1 MIGVVPSSFFAVLTG
16 PVGVGKTFQVE
27 RLLRA
32 EVAGEPVA
40 APALYVLA
48 EASAEGTAGE
58 TLLDDARSLRWPAA
72 DCEDA
77 LEALRSCFP
86 LSGPVT
92 LGTARKRL
100 HEVLCR
106 RADAD
111 KQPHPPAPTPSSRD
125 HVFMRAAVVDTMSTL
140 YEGSVRTGRRK
151 LAEEAEA
158 KKKGS
163 ASRAGKK
170 DAPQNDDRQCHAYA
184 ARNCKDL
191 IDALNGAT
199 RHRGLVVLVSVHT
212 GPATE
217 VRTTGGGDTGEPA
230 DTRTVVVGEAPALGS
245 TKDIMQGIIATAY
258 SRTWD
263 ALAAKA
269 NVIWHCFETTA
280 NLQWISPVDLNA
292 AAAQHGPRHGVITQ
306 RGTYPGRGQVGW
318 VKRQG
323 GEGPLGIFAS
333 LPAVWHQ
340 DYPCDLAIERISKTP
355 DLGLVLATAVTSWRA
370 EQASKAGAP

>member
-58 TLLDDARSLRWPAA
+58 TLLDDARALVWPAA

-77 LEALRSCFP
+77 LEALRACFP

-92 LGTARKRL
+92 LGTARQRL

-111 KQPHPPAPTPSSRD
+111 KQPRPPAPEPSRRD
-125 HVFMRAAVVDTMSTL
+125 HVTMRAAVVDTMSTL
-140 YEGSVRTGRRK
+140 YKGSVATGRRK
-151 LAEEAEA
+151 IIEETDP
-158 KKKGS
+158 KHRG
-163 ASRAGKK
+163 RAGKK
-170 DAPQNDDRQCHAYA
+170 GASYNDDRQGHQYA
-184 ARNCKDL
+184 ARHCKDL

-199 RHRGLVVLVSVHT
+199 RHRGMVVLVSVHT
-212 GPATE
+212 KGATK
-217 VRTTGGGDTGEPA
+217 VITTGEGASAETTEM
-230 DTRTVVVGEAPALGS
+230 VIGEAPDLGGV
-245 TKDIMQGIIATAY
+245 KRVQDGITATSY
-258 SRTWD
+258 SETWNC
-263 ALAAKA
+263 LAAKA
-269 NVIWHCFETTA
+269 NVVWHCFA
-280 NLQWISPVDLNA
+280 SAPDLRRA
-292 AAAQHGPRHGVITQ
+292 GPGDVNSEADAFGDRHGVITR
-306 RGTYPGRGQVGW
+306 RGTYPRSGEVMW

-323 GEGPLGIFAS
+323 GEGPLGVFAS

-340 DYPCDLAIERISKTP
+340 DYPCDPAIERISKTP

-370 EQASKAGAP
+370 EQSSKAGAT